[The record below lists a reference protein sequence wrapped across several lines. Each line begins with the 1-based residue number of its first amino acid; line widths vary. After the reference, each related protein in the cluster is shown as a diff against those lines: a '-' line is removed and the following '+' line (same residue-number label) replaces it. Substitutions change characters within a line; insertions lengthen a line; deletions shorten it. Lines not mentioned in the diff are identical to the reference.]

1 MARKIAVVLD
11 LEAAKYLA
19 EAKAVEART
28 KAVDDNMKT
37 LGRQV
42 DATSRDMDQLA
53 AQAAIAAR
61 QVDDLGDEA
70 RGTAAELKLLD
81 KSAAGVKVEVAGVT
95 GRTAE
100 FEQKTHEAAAALKLL
115 EARIISTKALVHD
128 LGVEFAATGDKATG
142 KELGSQR
149 SLLGR
154 MNRLRDELVASMQ
167 VVPEA
172 AAAGVKAGS
181 SFASSFGGILDGAGS
196 PIKAGLIA
204 GVLLAAA
211 EVAPGLGAMLA
222 GGITGAVGT
231 GAIAAGIFAASKD
244 ERVRAAARAM
254 GTSISG
260 EFFASGGAFVQPTID
275 SLNLL
280 ERRFRSLD
288 LGDALAKAAPTV
300 KIIAT
305 GIADLA
311 TNVMPG
317 LNAMLDRMGPF
328 ANVAAEGIGEL
339 GGAIGSFLDD
349 VSSSEGAVMGLEAA
363 FKLVSG
369 TIVILGNGLNILSDI
384 FDGFVQSQIAIY
396 AVIEGLARGLGQN
409 DIADFAARIRA
420 TFEDLKSNAPPVAE
434 ALDGVGQAAKRY
446 SESALHAALRTGDL
460 STAWDIMHGKMLS
473 ADEALLAARQAVDAV
488 KSAFE
493 DGTRAVE
500 GNSTAVLENRVSLE
514 RAAQQAS
521 AAAQRYY
528 ELHVATDGVASA
540 TAGAN
545 KIMQDQ
551 RVAAENATGAT
562 GKQKD
567 AVHRLADELFKLP
580 NYVPV
585 KIDVVTFYSTVGRVA
600 AAAAKVIGGFG
611 RAEGGPVGPGSY
623 LVGEKQPEILTLGAG
638 QYGHVYPSVGAWQAG
653 SQGGWQASS
662 MSSGGGGRMQLEL
675 TISPAAGSD
684 ARLMAAITDGLRF
697 DIGTQSG
704 GSVDVHLARGRR

>member
-1 MARKIAVVLD
+1 MARRISVF
-11 LEAAKYLA
+11 LELAAAGYLA
-19 EAKAVEART
+19 EAKAIQART
-28 KAVDDNMKT
+28 KQADDQIKA

-42 DATSRDMDQLA
+42 DATGHDMDQLA
-53 AQAAIAAR
+53 AQAAIAKR

-70 RGTAAELKLLD
+70 RGTATELKLLD

-222 GGITGAVGT
+222 GGITGAAGT
-231 GAIAAGIFAASKD
+231 GAIAAGIFSASKD
-244 ERVRAAARAM
+244 EKVRHAAQAF
-254 GTSISG
+254 GSSISA
-260 EFFASGGAFVQPTID
+260 EFFAGGGAFVQPTIAALD
-275 SLNLL
+275 LLQAKFQSLK
-280 ERRFRSLD
+280 

-300 KIIAT
+300 TTIAQ
-305 GIADLA
+305 GLGNLA
-311 TNVMPG
+311 TNIMPG
-317 LNAMLDRMGPF
+317 FNTAMDRLGPF
-328 ANVAAEGIGEL
+328 ANAAAEGFGEL
-339 GGAIGSFLDD
+339 GSALGSFLDD
-349 VSSSEGAVMGLEAA
+349 VSASPGAVMGLEAA
-363 FKLVSG
+363 FKLVNG
-369 TIVILGNGLNILSDI
+369 TIVILGNGIHWLSDV
-384 FDGFVQSQIAIY
+384 FAGFVQSQIAIY
-396 AVIEGLARGLGQN
+396 GAIENAARGLGL
-409 DIADFAARIRA
+409 DDVADKAAKVKA
-420 TFEDLKSNAPPVAE
+420 AFEDIRDTAPPTID
-434 ALDGVGQAAKRY
+434 ALDGVGRTTMKVA
-446 SESALHAALRTGDL
+446 ESAQSAAWSTGEL
-460 STAWDIMHGKMLS
+460 SAAWDEMNGKAMT
-473 ADEALLAARQAVDAV
+473 ADEALVSAYHAADEVGRAFREGGKSIDGATQAA
-488 KSAFE
+488 S
-493 DGTRAVE
+493 
-500 GNSTAVLENRVSLE
+500 ENRLSLE
-514 RAAQQAS
+514 H
-521 AAAQRYY
+521 AAAAAAKAAEGYY
-528 ELHVATDGVASA
+528 KLTGD

-545 KIMQDQ
+545 AMMDRFQ
-551 RVAAENATGAT
+551 AEAEGATGAT